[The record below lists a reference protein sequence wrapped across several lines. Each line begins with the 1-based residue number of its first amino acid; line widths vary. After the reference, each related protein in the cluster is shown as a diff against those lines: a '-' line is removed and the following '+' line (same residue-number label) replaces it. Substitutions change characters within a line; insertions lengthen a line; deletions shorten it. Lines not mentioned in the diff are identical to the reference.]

1 MSVRDA
7 NRRRRWRPCLKCGRM
22 MHTDRC
28 HRICKRCNE
37 ENQYVGRF
45 RLLRQLDS
53 VHKHVGDDIAD
64 PDDRLDLWQWAAT
77 HRSEA

>member
-28 HRICKRCNE
+28 HRICKRCKAENE
-37 ENQYVGRF
+37 FLARSDT
-45 RLLRQLDS
+45 LRI
-53 VHKHVGDDIAD
+53 VRTAVIAD
-64 PDDRLDLWQWAAT
+64 SDSSEEPWAFSDR
-77 HRSEA
+77 